1 MQESIISSVIL
12 PLAIAVIMVTLGMT
26 LTVADFRRIFTQPK
40 PVLIGLFCQMVLL
53 PVLGFAVAG
62 IFALPAIYAISL
74 ILLAVSPDGA
84 TSNLIIHA
92 GDGDRALGI
101 TLTAITNMLA
111 WLTIPFGLSI
121 AYSMYGTGVLDIDF
135 PVVDTMVQVAIEALK
150 KVLDAEQNR
159 PLNPE
164 YLIP

>member
-62 IFALPAIYAISL
+62 IFALPAIYA
-74 ILLAVSPDGA
+74 
-84 TSNLIIHA
+84 
-92 GDGDRALGI
+92 
-101 TLTAITNMLA
+101 
-111 WLTIPFGLSI
+111 
-121 AYSMYGTGVLDIDF
+121 
-135 PVVDTMVQVAIEALK
+135 
-150 KVLDAEQNR
+150 
-159 PLNPE
+159 
-164 YLIP
+164 